1 MKYKYLI
8 LHVNGKFNYYN
19 FPENSIIKKIDEKD
33 LANWKLIRK
42 IYLQNKSDSIIF
54 ATDSLMYQRFIFFMQ
69 FYIMITTFSGYI
81 IDNSGQKLNFNFVV
95 FILKDLSLFLLEI
108 LLSSIVIIIAY
119 LNLLLLT
126 IKGKS

>member
-1 MKYKYLI
+1 LKYKYLI